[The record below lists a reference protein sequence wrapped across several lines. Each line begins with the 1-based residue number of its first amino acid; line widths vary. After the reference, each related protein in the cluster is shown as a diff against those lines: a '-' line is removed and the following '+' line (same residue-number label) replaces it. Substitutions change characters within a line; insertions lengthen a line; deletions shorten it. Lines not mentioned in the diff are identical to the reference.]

1 MTSLASAAPA
11 STSATP
17 TVAGLLSRLALPA
30 DRSVPAW
37 LAQAR
42 QAAAGWATQ
51 RGFPTR
57 KDEDWRYTPLGP
69 LLAVAFLPPD
79 AVAGPPVSQA
89 EINRSSIDN
98 AIARIVFVNG
108 SFAPHLSSLTGLP
121 PGVTVTNLASV
132 LAGGGVGLEPFFSA
146 PGEYG
151 HAFDAINAAVA
162 EDGAVVRVAPG
173 ARVEGFIELLFYS
186 DGQGIPVMSNPRSTI
201 VAGAGSRLTVVES
214 YTGPVGSPTCT
225 NTVNQVVLGPGAT
238 VEHYKIQN
246 EADTAF
252 HLGRLD
258 VRQGTD
264 SQFSSLSVALGARI
278 GRHEVRVRLQG
289 EGGHTTVNGLYLPG
303 GDRHHDNPV
312 LIEHAA
318 PRCTSRQLY
327 KGIATDRG
335 HGVFYGRLVVRPGAQ
350 GTDASQTNKNLLL
363 SDQAEIDTRPQ
374 LEILADDVQCTH
386 GAAVGALE
394 ADAIFY
400 LRSRGVPLE
409 QAKAMLTVAFARE
422 MLDTISTE
430 GLRTHLEAV
439 VGALLSPPT
448 PRKSPSRA
456 APAPRADTPTTGGRD
471 RTGQA

>member
-1 MTSLASAAPA
+1 M
-11 STSATP
+11 
-17 TVAGLLSRLALPA
+17 
-30 DRSVPAW
+30 
-37 LAQAR
+37 
-42 QAAAGWATQ
+42 AAGWATE

-69 LLAVAFLPPD
+69 LLAVSFLPPD
-79 AVAGPPVSQA
+79 TVAGPQISPA
-89 EINRSSIDN
+89 EISRSSVDT
-98 AIARIVFVNG
+98 AIARLVFVNG
-108 SFAPHLSSLTGLP
+108 FVAPHLSSLAGLP

-132 LAGGGVGLEPFFSA
+132 LAGGGVGLKPLFSP
-146 PGEYG
+146 PGEHG

-162 EDGAVVRVAPG
+162 EDGAVVHVAPG
-173 ARVEGFIELLFYS
+173 TQVEGLIELLFYA
-186 DGQGIPVMSNPRSTI
+186 DGQGAPVMSNPCSMI
-201 VAGAGSRLTVVES
+201 VAGAGSRLALVET
-214 YTGPVGSPTCT
+214 YAGPVGSPTCT
-225 NTVNQVVLGPGAT
+225 NTVNQVVIGAGAT

-246 EADTAF
+246 EAATVF

-264 SQFSSLSVALGARI
+264 SRFSSLSLALGARI
-278 GRHEVRVRLQG
+278 GRHEVRVRLEG

-303 GDRHHDNPV
+303 GERHHDNPV

-363 SDQAEIDTRPQ
+363 SDHAEIDTRPQ

-394 ADAIFY
+394 PDAIFY

-409 QAKAMLTVAFARE
+409 QAKAMLTVAFAAE
-422 MLDTISTE
+422 MLDTVGSE
-430 GLRTHLEAV
+430 GLRTHLEALV
-439 VGALLSPPT
+439 AALLST
-448 PRKSPSRA
+448 PSSPDQSPGR
-456 APAPRADTPTTGGRD
+456 PAPGPPAGKPTAAERD
-471 RTGQA
+471 RTRRA